1 MKKTVAKAVKVRLLN
16 ITKLLVKGWNNN
28 EHSLQS
34 MLRSANA
41 FMLKPITVQLGKKNK
56 TIVIFKDVR
65 DKKTFAKENRISSSF
80 VLLCAGEGICVNL
93 LLI

>member
-1 MKKTVAKAVKVRLLN
+1 MKKTVAKAVKVSLLN

-28 EHSLQS
+28 EHSVQS

-41 FMLKPITVQLGKKNK
+41 FMLKPITVQLGKKTNK

-65 DKKTFAKENRISSSF
+65 DKKTFAKENR
-80 VLLCAGEGICVNL
+80 
-93 LLI
+93 